1 MKLTKVAETIIAE
14 DSGDFLCHHIVELEK
29 DKDVLQCALDR
40 LQCALDQALRIT
52 I

>member
-14 DSGDFLCHHIVELEK
+14 DSGDSLRRRITELEK
-29 DKDVLQCALDR
+29 TEMHCNTLWIIAP
-40 LQCALDQALRIT
+40 RIT